1 MIADGYKPPMLI
13 FVQSKDRAKQ
23 LFKELKFDGMNVEV
37 IHADKKKEDR
47 DEIIRKFRVGKVWIL
62 ICTDL
67 MSRGIDFKTVNEV
80 INFDFP

>member
-1 MIADGYKPPMLI
+1 MLI

-23 LFKELKFDGMNVEV
+23 LYKELLNEKQNVDV
-37 IHADKKKEDR
+37 IHADKKKEER
-47 DEIIRKFRVGKVWIL
+47 DDVIKKFRVGKIWIL

-67 MSRGIDFKTVNEV
+67 MSRGIDFKTVNQV